1 MWNSLG
7 LGVLSYD
14 KRTQKVLMNFRI
26 IISFKL
32 MFGTSPAGQ
41 VLLLV
46 LRAWRNANV
55 CLL

>member
-7 LGVLSYD
+7 LGVVSYD